1 MVPSCAIAVNARQ
14 VRRAN
19 NSFFIVL
26 RGLDGQDKY
35 FTMDLLSLIVG
46 VSFLYFKG
54 ICLNFNK
61 YFHLNTTLM
70 KKCIV
75 LFLLILS
82 NITYAQ
88 TKSKEEVLKSI
99 AGQYELNG
107 ISAITGDN
115 MVVDYFKSKGLW
127 KQTAAMSL
135 TQERESLKIASADL
149 IKLKTMKIMVN
160 KDLSISVSC
169 NDFTIAKI
177 PFKADGMVFELNGT
191 YGEDSREELSQL
203 KPGLIFNDGVLFLYA
218 KDNLVE
224 SEFQSYNLVEILPSA
239 IIISYNLKE
248 KEFQMMLCE
257 SEGMGSSTYTFKK
270 SVVIKK

>member
-1 MVPSCAIAVNARQ
+1 
-14 VRRAN
+14 
-19 NSFFIVL
+19 
-26 RGLDGQDKY
+26 
-35 FTMDLLSLIVG
+35 
-46 VSFLYFKG
+46 
-54 ICLNFNK
+54 
-61 YFHLNTTLM
+61 M

-82 NITYAQ
+82 NITYGQ
-88 TKSKEEVLKSI
+88 TKSKEELLKSI
-99 AGQYELNG
+99 VGQYDLNG

-191 YGEDSREELSQL
+191 YGEDSREELIQL